1 MCVEEEKS
9 SKCEFHS
16 HHAQRFLRIVQIA
29 SNTRDNEKRK
39 GSVNDGVD
47 SMSCVRTRGSCMGV
61 IDPSKGR
68 VYNVYARQGFMK
80 VILELQ
86 RVDVLDGD

>member
-1 MCVEEEKS
+1 MYADDNLVWEGQVGQVAEVFFSQAATVRVEY
-9 SKCEFHS
+9 
-16 HHAQRFLRIVQIA
+16 LM
-29 SNTRDNEKRK
+29 NLLYY
-39 GSVNDGVD
+39 G
-47 SMSCVRTRGSCMGV
+47 GSCTGV